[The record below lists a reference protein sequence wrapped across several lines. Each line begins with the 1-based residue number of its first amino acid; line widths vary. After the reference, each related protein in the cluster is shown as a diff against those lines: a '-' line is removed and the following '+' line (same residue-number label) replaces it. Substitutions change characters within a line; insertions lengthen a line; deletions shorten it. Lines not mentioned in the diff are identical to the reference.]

1 MKVKRNWLDIYCSEK
16 VENQYLVL
24 SQGMGKSSKTTK
36 IKPALSW
43 FKKQK
48 WKPFPFQ
55 LDAWEAYLDGHSGLV
70 NAPTGAGK
78 TYSLLMPVLLQGLE
92 ENDRTGLRLLWVTPI
107 RALAK
112 EIRDAAKRAI
122 EGLGLDWQVGIRS
135 GDTTTQERKAQLL
148 NPPEILI
155 TTPESIHLLLATRHH
170 AKLFGT
176 LRAVVA
182 DEWHEL
188 MGSKRG
194 VLLELALSRF
204 KVLVPDLRI
213 WGISATIGNME
224 ESLDVLFGSW
234 SQDKSHDLKIVRSSI
249 KKVID
254 IETIFPD
261 EIETYPWSGHLG
273 IRLIEKVIPILAQSR
288 STLIFTNTRGQCEIW
303 YQRLLD
309 LAPDL
314 IGIIAMHHGSI
325 SREIRDWVEDALH
338 TEKIKAVVCTSSL
351 DLGVDFRPV
360 ETIIQI
366 GSPKGVARFV
376 QRAGRSGHQ
385 PGATSKI
392 YFLPTNAL
400 EIMEGAALKE
410 AIRQDVVEDRIPY
423 VRSYDVLMQYL
434 VTLAVSDGF
443 APEKVRQEIQSCFSF
458 RDIDDSEWQKV
469 LEFTVSGGSLDA
481 YDEFKKLGKDR
492 EGKYRVVNKQVATRH
507 RLSIGTIV
515 GSHAM
520 RVKYLN
526 GKKLGNIE
534 ETFITKL
541 NPGDNFW
548 FAGRSLKFVRINGN
562 DALVKKSNSKTGR
575 TPSWGGGRMS
585 LSSELSS
592 MIRLKLDQY
601 VSGAAADP
609 EMQAL
614 DPLFALQSKHS
625 IIPDNHQFLIEYFID
640 KEGHHLTMFPFEGRF
655 VHEGMAA
662 LFGYRISQLTPLTFS
677 IAMNDYG
684 FELLSDQPI
693 PIEDAINANLFS
705 TAQLQQ
711 DILASVNTAEMARKR
726 FRDIAAIGGL
736 VFRGFPGRYKKERHL
751 QSSSGLLFNVFRD
764 YDPGNLLFLQAYD
777 EAIIFQLEENR
788 LRRALNRIAK
798 QEIKIIYPK
807 KCTPFSFPLIVDR
820 LRERMTNEK
829 LSKRIERMHL
839 QLKGG

>member
-1 MKVKRNWLDIYCSEK
+1 MAQSATKKVQPGLK
-16 VENQYLVL
+16 
-24 SQGMGKSSKTTK
+24 
-36 IKPALSW
+36 W
-43 FKKQK
+43 FKRQA

-55 LDAWEAYLDGHSGLV
+55 LEAWDGYLSGHSGLV

-78 TYSLLMPVLLQGLE
+78 TYSLLVPVLLQGLQE
-92 ENDRTGLRLLWVTPI
+92 KDRTGLRLLWVTPI

-112 EIRDAAKRAI
+112 EIRDASLRAI
-122 EGLGLDWQVGIRS
+122 DGLGLDWRVGIRS
-135 GDTTTQERKAQLL
+135 GDTSTEERKAQLL

-155 TTPESIHLLLATRHH
+155 TTPESIHLLLATRNH
-170 AKLFGT
+170 AKLFHT
-176 LRAVVA
+176 LRAVIA

-224 ESLDVLFGSW
+224 ESMEVLFGNW
-234 SQDKSHDLKIVRSSI
+234 AREKSRELKIVRSEI
-249 KKVID
+249 EKVID

-273 IRLIEKVIPILAQSR
+273 IRLIEKVVPILAQSR

-314 IGIIAMHHGSI
+314 SGILAMHHGSI
-325 SREIRDWVEDALH
+325 SREIRDWVENALH
-338 TEKIKAVVCTSSL
+338 DETIKAVVCTSSL

-366 GSPKGVARFV
+366 GSPKGIARFV

-392 YFLPTNAL
+392 FFLPTNAL

-410 AIRQDVVEDRIPY
+410 AIRRKVVEDRIPY
-423 VRSYDVLMQYL
+423 MRSYDVLMQYL

-443 APEKVRQEIQSCFSF
+443 NPTEIRTEIQTCFSYH
-458 RDIDDSEWQKV
+458 DMSDQEWQKV
-469 LEFTVSGGSLDA
+469 LEFTVSGGTLEA

-492 EGKYRVVNKQVATRH
+492 SGKYRVINKHIATRH

-515 GSHAM
+515 SSHAM

-526 GKKLGNIE
+526 GRNLGNIE

-548 FAGRSLKFVRINGN
+548 FAGKSLKFVRINGN
-562 DALVKKSNSKTGR
+562 DALVKKSNSKTGK

-585 LSSELSS
+585 LSSELSA
-592 MIRLKLDQY
+592 MIRLKLDEY
-601 VSGAAADP
+601 VEGTVDDP
-609 EMQAL
+609 EMREL
-614 DPLFALQSKHS
+614 DPLFAVQAEHS
-625 IIPDNHQFLIEYFID
+625 IIPTTDQFLIEYYHD
-640 KEGHHLTMFPFEGRF
+640 REGYHLTMFPFEGRF

-662 LFGYRISQLTPLTFS
+662 LFGYRMSQLRPLTFS

-684 FELLSDQPI
+684 FELLCDQPI
-693 PIEDAINANLFS
+693 PIEDALESDLFS
-705 TAQLQQ
+705 TTRLQQ

-736 VFRGFPGRYKKERHL
+736 VFRGFPGKYKKERHL

-777 EAIIFQLEENR
+777 EAIIFQLEETR
-788 LRRALNRIAK
+788 LRRALQRIRK
-798 QEIKIIYPK
+798 QEIKLMYPK

-829 LSKRIERMHL
+829 LSQRIERMQL
-839 QLKGG
+839 QLKKD